1 MIEEESF
8 ESIPMSMWWSAITMT
23 TVGYGDLYPKRNG
36 FKLFITIPTEEFWT
50 PSQSEIAKTVAAFC
64 SITGVLTLSLP
75 LPAVVHNF
83 QLVGRYEA
91 LEANRHRL
99 LKAKGMTTEVKTLHI
114 NYNDLNYE
122 NE

>member
-1 MIEEESF
+1 MLEEEEF
-8 ESIPMSMWWSAITMT
+8 VSIPSSMWWSAITMT
-23 TVGYGDLYPKRNG
+23 TVGYGDICPKTNM
-36 FKLFITIPTEEFWT
+36 
-50 PSQSEIAKTVAAFC
+50 AKTVAAFC

-99 LKAKGMTTEVKTLHI
+99 LKAKGMTSEVKTLQI

-122 NE
+122 AE

>member
-1 MIEEESF
+1 MQ
-8 ESIPMSMWWSAITMT
+8 T
-23 TVGYGDLYPKRNG
+23 LN
-36 FKLFITIPTEEFWT
+36 
-50 PSQSEIAKTVAAFC
+50 IAKTVAAFC

-83 QLVGRYEA
+83 QLVGRYEM

-99 LKAKGMTTEVKTLHI
+99 LKLKGISPEMKKLQI

-122 NE
+122 IE